1 MNSKFLKIM
10 LLFVV
15 AFTAGI
21 GVMALINKNTGKRMP
36 TTDEVVNYDP
46 ATSKNTQTDIATL
59 TNEKVV
65 ADYVKKNKR
74 LPDYYI
80 TKREAR
86 EKGWE
91 PSKGNLCD
99 VLPGKAIGGDYFGNR
114 EGKLP
119 KENGRKY
126 FEADVNYDCGRRDAE
141 RMVFSNDGLV
151 FISKDH
157 YKSFEQK

>member
-1 MNSKFLKIM
+1 MSI
-10 LLFVV
+10 
-15 AFTAGI
+15 
-21 GVMALINKNTGKRMP
+21 INKNTGKRMP

-99 VLPGKAIGGDYFGNR
+99 VLPCKAIEEIILETER
-114 EGKLP
+114 ESCLK
-119 KENGRKY
+119 KMAENTLKP
-126 FEADVNYDCGRRDAE
+126 
-141 RMVFSNDGLV
+141 M
-151 FISKDH
+151 
-157 YKSFEQK
+157 

>member
-1 MNSKFLKIM
+1 MSI
-10 LLFVV
+10 
-15 AFTAGI
+15 
-21 GVMALINKNTGKRMP
+21 INKNTGKRMP

-86 EKGWE
+86 EKGG
-91 PSKGNLCD
+91 SHL
-99 VLPGKAIGGDYFGNR
+99 
-114 EGKLP
+114 
-119 KENGRKY
+119 KE
-126 FEADVNYDCGRRDAE
+126 
-141 RMVFSNDGLV
+141 SL
-151 FISKDH
+151 
-157 YKSFEQK
+157 

>member
-21 GVMALINKNTGKRMP
+21 GVMSIINKNTGKRMP

-99 VLPGKAIGGDYFGNR
+99 VSQARQLVEIILETER
-114 EGKLP
+114 ESCLK
-119 KENGRKY
+119 KMAENTLKP
-126 FEADVNYDCGRRDAE
+126 
-141 RMVFSNDGLV
+141 M
-151 FISKDH
+151 
-157 YKSFEQK
+157 